1 MNFTREPDV
10 TSSGA
15 PGQADAE
22 ITPLPDA
29 AERHKVLVEWNNTRR
44 DYPREKCIHDLFRE
58 QAARTPDAIALEE
71 QGERLTY
78 GRLTEISDHLARHLR
93 GLGVKPGEL
102 VGMSIERS
110 FERII
115 ALLGILKAG
124 ANYWALEENLPE
136 ERLAY
141 LVNDARPGII
151 LATEAS
157 RGSLHVFH
165 DVTKVVVITELL
177 ASPAADDIPLECPL
191 SPGEAAYVSYTSG
204 STGKPKGV
212 VVPHRGVVRL
222 VKGTDYVNLD
232 EREVLLH
239 MSPLSFDASTFEIW
253 GALLNGGKVVI
264 LPPGQPS
271 LAEIAAAIQHHEVST
286 LWLTAGLFH
295 LMVDEQIHNLSPLRQ
310 LLAGGDVLCPKRVM
324 KVRETLPRCRVI
336 NGYGPTENTTF
347 TCCHTVGDGSELTPA
362 VPIGRPIAN
371 TTVYVLDQDLQPVS
385 VGVPGELYVGGD
397 GVAIGYLNQPEMTA
411 RSFIPDP
418 FSQEPGARLYKTGDR
433 VAWRPDGA
441 IDFLG
446 RMDNQV
452 KIRGFRV
459 ELGEIEAELRGCPG
473 IREAAVVIRED
484 VPGYP
489 VLVGYIVPAEGSSV
503 IAAETKA
510 GLRERLPEYMVPS
523 HLVTLD
529 HIPLSSSGKLDR
541 KNLPAPEAGV
551 PDLPPEPNQEPI
563 KEANGPADRLQL
575 ELTEIWERLF
585 HRRGIRRDQNFF
597 DLGGHSLLAAR
608 LASEIEKAFDVKLPI
623 AVLLQS
629 PTIESLAMRLVE
641 ENWTPRWSSI
651 VPLQKQG
658 NKAPLFLVHGWG
670 GDVYVF
676 LDLAKQFA
684 PDRAVYGIQ
693 AIGLDGKEG
702 RHTSVEAMAAHYVKE
717 MLSVQPEG
725 PYHLGGYSLGGIITY
740 EIARQLRELGH
751 EVDLLALLD
760 SYPIGP
766 IPRMAYARTVGP
778 YLIKRTVHHFTR
790 MCRMPH
796 RERMEYFNRRLIELR
811 NRMTRNRD
819 AVDLPDSVKQPE
831 ADTPVVPGFGDY
843 YHALA
848 AAYRMSHYNGPA
860 HVFVSGEADPL
871 EVESWRHIIRGRVAY
886 HKIPGG
892 HFEILDSENVPA
904 MAEALKSAMESPTTA
919 GSITTRGIL
928 DEEWFTSGSAS
939 NKHRNAP
946 LCDSFSPG
954 FPNHPALE
962 DEELSRS

>member
-1 MNFTREPDV
+1 MNLTRESDI
-10 TSSGA
+10 TSPGA
-15 PGQADAE
+15 PGETDGLT
-22 ITPLPDA
+22 TPVPDA
-29 AERHKVLVEWNNTRR
+29 AERHMILVGWNNTRR

-58 QAARTPDAIALEE
+58 QAARTPHAIALEE
-71 QGERLTY
+71 NGERLTY
-78 GRLTEISDHLARHLR
+78 GRLSEISDHLARHLR
-93 GLGVKPGEL
+93 ALGVRPGEL

-110 FERII
+110 FDRII

-136 ERLAY
+136 ERLSY
-141 LVNDARPGII
+141 LVNDARPRII
-151 LATEAS
+151 LATDAS
-157 RGSLHVFH
+157 RGSLDGFA
-165 DVTKVVVITELL
+165 DITKVVVITDLL
-177 ASPAADDIPLECPL
+177 NAPPAGAPPTERFL
-191 SPGEAAYVSYTSG
+191 SPEEPAYVSYTSG

-222 VKGTDYVNLD
+222 VKGADYVHLD
-232 EREVLLH
+232 EHEVLLH

-264 LPPGQPS
+264 MPPGQPS
-271 LAEIAAAIQHHEVST
+271 LAEIASEIQRHGVT
-286 LWLTAGLFH
+286 TVWLTAGLFH
-295 LMVDEQIHNLSPLRQ
+295 LMVDEQVHNLKPLRQ

-324 KVRETLPRCRVI
+324 KVRETLPRCRII

-371 TTVYVLDQDLQPVS
+371 TTVYVLDTDLQPVS
-385 VGVPGELYVGGD
+385 VGIPGELYVGGD

-418 FSQEPGARLYKTGDR
+418 FSHEAGARLYKTGDR
-433 VAWRPDGA
+433 VAWRQDGT

-459 ELGEIEAELRGCPG
+459 ELGEIEAELRACPG

-503 IAAETKA
+503 IAAATKA

-529 HIPLSSSGKLDR
+529 RIPLSSSGKLDR

-551 PDLPPEPNQEPI
+551 PELPPEPS
-563 KEANGPADRLQL
+563 GPADRLQL
-575 ELTEIWERLF
+575 ELTDIWERLF

-608 LASEIEKAFDVKLPI
+608 LVSEVEKAFDVKLPI

-629 PTIESLAMRLVE
+629 PTIESLAKRLVE
-641 ENWTPRWSSI
+641 ENWTPRWSSL
-651 VPLQKQG
+651 VPLQKEG
-658 NKAPLFLVHGWG
+658 GKAPLFLVHGWG
-670 GDVYVF
+670 GDVFVF

-684 PDRAVYGIQ
+684 PDRPVYGIQ
-693 AIGLDGKEG
+693 AIGLDGKEA
-702 RHTSVEAMAAHYVKE
+702 RHTSVQKMAAHYVKE
-717 MLSVQPEG
+717 ILSLQPEG

-740 EIARQLRELGH
+740 EIARQLRELGRK
-751 EVDLLALLD
+751 VDLLALLD

-766 IPRMAYARTVGP
+766 VPRMAYARTVGP
-778 YLIKRTVHHFTR
+778 YLVKRAFHHLSR
-790 MCRMPH
+790 LGKMPH
-796 RERMEYFNRRLIELR
+796 SERMDYLNRRRIEFR
-811 NRMTRNRD
+811 NRITRNRD
-819 AVDLPDSVKQPE
+819 VVTTHESVKDPE
-831 ADTPVVPGFGDY
+831 IAPPVVPGFGDY
-843 YHALA
+843 YHALV
-848 AAYRMSHYNGPA
+848 AAYRMPRYDGPA

-871 EVESWRHIIRGRVAY
+871 EVESWRHIVRGRVAY
-886 HKIPGG
+886 HKVPGG
-892 HFEILDSENVPA
+892 HFEILDPENAPA
-904 MAEALKSAMESPTTA
+904 MAEALKNAMASPTTA
-919 GSITTRGIL
+919 GSVSTRGVL
-928 DEEWFTSGSAS
+928 DDEWFTSGTVV

-946 LCDSFSPG
+946 IGHTFPSGFS
-954 FPNHPALE
+954 NHPVLGNHE
-962 DEELSRS
+962 PFGS